1 MIKNGDY
8 MNINNYRFG
17 KILREIRQKNK
28 LTQEELAHLSFI
40 NIRTLSN
47 MENGK
52 VDIGLDKLEIL
63 SEIFNIDLV
72 EVYLYLLLDDSQQ
85 IDKLID
91 KLNSRDR
98 YAGSSQADEIKLLT
112 EIENTSDRKIIRDK
126 AKKLRLLFQSIELE
140 NRDEKKSL
148 IVEALN
154 IGKPFDFSSLSSNTY
169 DLIDYRLLMN
179 YALCL
184 NSKYDRLTFLK
195 FIENAKIDNDNLKS
209 ILYHNMA
216 STYYTL
222 NKSYLALYYINK
234 SLRANNKNP
243 ISPIMLYQKSI
254 ILYDL
259 NMPYEKYVRMT
270 LETSKKISDKLYQIL
285 LNKYKAKAHDDENFI
300 ITYK

>member
-1 MIKNGDY
+1 MIKNGGY

-17 KILREIRQKNK
+17 KLLREIRQKNK
-28 LTQEELAHLSFI
+28 LTQEELAHLSLI

-52 VDIGLDKLEIL
+52 VNIDFDKLEIL
-63 SEIFNIDLV
+63 SEIFNVDLV
-72 EVYLYLLLDDSQQ
+72 EVYLYLLLYDSQQ

-91 KLNSRDR
+91 KLNSMDR
-98 YAGSSQADEIKLLT
+98 YAGSNQADEIKLLT
-112 EIENTSDRKIIRDK
+112 EIENTSNRKIIRNK

-154 IGKPFDFSSLSSNTY
+154 IGKAFDFTSLCSNTY
-169 DLIDYRLLMN
+169 DIIDYRLLMN

-184 NSKYDRLTFLK
+184 DSKDDRITFLK

-222 NKSYLALYYINK
+222 DKSYLALYYINK

-259 NMPYEKYVRMT
+259 KMPYDKYVRMT
-270 LETSKKISDKLYQIL
+270 LETSKKISSNLYQIL
-285 LNKYKAKAHDDENFI
+285 LNKYKAKAHDDKNFVI
-300 ITYK
+300 AFT

>member
-1 MIKNGDY
+1 
-8 MNINNYRFG
+8 MNENNYRFG
-17 KILREIRQKNK
+17 KLLREIRQKNK

-40 NIRTLSN
+40 NIRTISN
-47 MENGK
+47 IENGK
-52 VDIGLDKLEIL
+52 INIDLDKLEIITQ
-63 SEIFNIDLV
+63 IFNIDLV

-91 KLNSRDR
+91 RLNSRDR

-112 EIENTSDRKIIRDK
+112 EIENTSNRKIIRDK
-126 AKKLRLLFQSIELE
+126 AKKLKLLFQSIELR
-140 NRDEKKSL
+140 NKDEKKSL
-148 IVEALN
+148 IEEALN
-154 IGKPFDFSSLSSNTY
+154 IGKPFDFSSLRSNTY

-184 NSKYDRLTFLK
+184 DSKDDRLTFLK

-222 NKSYLALYYINK
+222 EKSYLSLYYINK
-234 SLRANNKNP
+234 AIAANNRNP
-243 ISPIMLYQKSI
+243 IYPIMLYQKSI

-259 NMPYEKYVRMT
+259 KMPYDKYVRMT
-270 LETSKKISDKLYQIL
+270 LETSKKISPNLYQIL
-285 LNKYKAKAHDDENFI
+285 LNKYKTKAHDDEKFVLA
-300 ITYK
+300 YE

>member
-1 MIKNGDY
+1 
-8 MNINNYRFG
+8 MNRNNYKFG
-17 KILREIRQKNK
+17 NFLKEIRKNNNISQEK
-28 LTQEELAHLSFI
+28 LAALSFI
-40 NIRTLSN
+40 NVKTISN

-52 VDIGLDKLEIL
+52 VDIDLAKLEIL

-72 EVYLYLLLDDSQQ
+72 EKYLHLLLDDSQQ

-98 YAGSSQADEIKLLT
+98 YAGSSQTDEIKILT
-112 EIENTSDRKIIRDK
+112 EIENTSTRKIIRDK
-126 AKKLRLLFQSIELE
+126 AKKLRLLFQSIALE
-140 NRDEKKSL
+140 NKNDKKSL

-154 IGKPFDFSSLSSNTY
+154 IGKTFDFSDLRSNTY
-169 DLIDYRLLMN
+169 DIIDYRLLMN

-184 NSKYDRLTFLK
+184 TNKKDRLTILK
-195 FIENAKIDNDNLKS
+195 FIENSKIDNDNLHS
-209 ILYHNMA
+209 ILYHNIA

-234 SLRANNKNP
+234 SIATNNKNP

-259 NMPYEKYVRMT
+259 NLPYEKYVKLT
-270 LETSKKISDKLYQIL
+270 LKASKKMSDKLYQLIL
-285 LNKYKAKAHDDENFI
+285 DKYKAKTRDDKNFL

>member
-17 KILREIRQKNK
+17 KLVKEIRQKNN
-28 LTQEELAHLSFI
+28 LTQEELAYLSFI

-47 MENGK
+47 IENGK
-52 VDIGLDKLEIL
+52 IDIDLDKLEIL
-63 SEIFNIDLV
+63 SEILSIDLV
-72 EVYLYLLLDDSQQ
+72 EEYLYLLLDDSQQ

-91 KLNSRDR
+91 KLNSKDR
-98 YAGSSQADEIKLLT
+98 YAGSSQTDEIKILT
-112 EIENTSDRKIIRDK
+112 EIENTSTRKIIRDK

-140 NRDEKKSL
+140 NINEKKSL

-154 IGKPFDFSSLSSNTY
+154 IGKNFDFISLHSNTY
-169 DLIDYRLLMN
+169 DIIDYRLLMN
-179 YALCL
+179 YAICL
-184 NSKYDRLTFLK
+184 KNKNDRLTILK
-195 FIENAKIDNDNLKS
+195 FIENSKIENDNLKS
-209 ILYHNMA
+209 ILYHNTS

-222 NKSYLALYYINK
+222 DKSYLSLYYINK
-234 SLRANNKNP
+234 AISANNKNP

-259 NMPYEKYVRMT
+259 NFAYEKYVKLA
-270 LETSKKISDKLYQIL
+270 LETSKKMSDKLYQL
-285 LNKYKAKAHDDENFI
+285 LLDKYKAKAHDDEIFI

>member
-1 MIKNGDY
+1 
-8 MNINNYRFG
+8 MNRNNYKFG
-17 KILREIRQKNK
+17 KILKNLRQKNNM
-28 LTQEELAHLSFI
+28 TQEELSHRSFI
-40 NIRTLSN
+40 NVKTLSN

-52 VDIGLDKLEIL
+52 VDIDLDKLEIL
-63 SEIFNIDLV
+63 SLIFNMDLV

-98 YAGSSQADEIKLLT
+98 YAGSSQANEIKLLT

-126 AKKLRLLFQSIELE
+126 AKKLRLLFQSIELR
-140 NRDEKKSL
+140 NKDEKKSL

-169 DLIDYRLLMN
+169 DIIDYRLLMN

-184 NSKYDRLTFLK
+184 NSKDDRLTFLK

-209 ILYHNMA
+209 ILYHNIA

-222 NKSYLALYYINK
+222 NKSYLALFYINK
-234 SLRANNKNP
+234 AIAANNKNS

-254 ILYDL
+254 ILHDL

-270 LETSKKISDKLYQIL
+270 LETSKKISPNLHQIL
-285 LNKYKAKAHDDENFI
+285 LNKYKAKAHDDKNFI

>member
-1 MIKNGDY
+1 

-17 KILREIRQKNK
+17 KLLREIRQKNK
-28 LTQEELAHLSFI
+28 LTQEELAHLSLI

-52 VDIGLDKLEIL
+52 VNIDFDKLEIL
-63 SEIFNIDLV
+63 SEIFNVDLV
-72 EVYLYLLLDDSQQ
+72 EVYLYLLLYDSQQ

-91 KLNSRDR
+91 KLNSMDR
-98 YAGSSQADEIKLLT
+98 YAGSNQADEIKLLT
-112 EIENTSDRKIIRDK
+112 EIENTSNRKIIRNK
-126 AKKLRLLFQSIELE
+126 AKKLRSLFQSIELE

-154 IGKPFDFSSLSSNTY
+154 IGKAFDFTSLCSNTY
-169 DLIDYRLLMN
+169 DIIDYRLLMN

-184 NSKYDRLTFLK
+184 DSKDDRITFLK

-222 NKSYLALYYINK
+222 DKSYLALYYINK

-259 NMPYEKYVRMT
+259 KMPYDKYVRMT
-270 LETSKKISDKLYQIL
+270 LETSKKISSNLYQIL
-285 LNKYKAKAHDDENFI
+285 LNKYKAKAHDDKNFVI
-300 ITYK
+300 AFT

>member
-17 KILREIRQKNK
+17 KLLREIRQKNK
-28 LTQEELAHLSFI
+28 LTQEELAHLSLI

-52 VDIGLDKLEIL
+52 VNIDFDKLEIL
-63 SEIFNIDLV
+63 SEIFNVDLV
-72 EVYLYLLLDDSQQ
+72 EVYLYLLLYDSQQ

-91 KLNSRDR
+91 KLNSMDR
-98 YAGSSQADEIKLLT
+98 YAGSNQADEIKLLT
-112 EIENTSDRKIIRDK
+112 EIENTSNRKIIRNK

-140 NRDEKKSL
+140 NRDEKKYL

-154 IGKPFDFSSLSSNTY
+154 IGKAFDFTTLCSNNY
-169 DLIDYRLLMN
+169 DIIDYRLLMN

-184 NSKYDRLTFLK
+184 DSKDDRITFLK

-209 ILYHNMA
+209 ILYHNTS

-222 NKSYLALYYINK
+222 DKSYLSLYYINK
-234 SLRANNKNP
+234 AISANNKNP

-259 NMPYEKYVRMT
+259 NFAYEKYVKLA
-270 LETSKKISDKLYQIL
+270 LETSKKMSDKLYQL
-285 LNKYKAKAHDDENFI
+285 LLDKYKAKAHDDEIFI

>member
-8 MNINNYRFG
+8 MNINNYRLG

-98 YAGSSQADEIKLLT
+98 YAGSSQADEIKILL

-140 NRDEKKSL
+140 NINEKKSL

-154 IGKPFDFSSLSSNTY
+154 IGQ
-169 DLIDYRLLMN
+169 
-179 YALCL
+179 AL
-184 NSKYDRLTFLK
+184 
-195 FIENAKIDNDNLKS
+195 
-209 ILYHNMA
+209 
-216 STYYTL
+216 
-222 NKSYLALYYINK
+222 
-234 SLRANNKNP
+234 
-243 ISPIMLYQKSI
+243 
-254 ILYDL
+254 
-259 NMPYEKYVRMT
+259 
-270 LETSKKISDKLYQIL
+270 
-285 LNKYKAKAHDDENFI
+285 
-300 ITYK
+300 